1 MNKFWELL
9 DIILNAILFI
19 LFAFVL
25 IVVEFKTTYILIAF
39 ISIFIVLLARF
50 AIVFLPHLTFPKLL
64 KLTNKEAIII
74 SWGGLRGGLSLAL
87 VLSLPESES
96 RDVLLIATYF
106 CVLFS
111 IIVQGLTIEKLAK
124 QL

>member
-1 MNKFWELL
+1 MVVGLATKFTNEP
-9 DIILNAILFI
+9 DPGTVNEP
-19 LFAFVL
+19 L

-39 ISIFIVLLARF
+39 ISIFIVLVARF
-50 AIVFLPHLTFPKLL
+50 TIVFLPHLTFPKLL

-96 RDVLLIATYF
+96 KDVLLIATYF

-111 IIVQGLTIEKLAK
+111 IIVQGLSIEKLAK